1 MENIIT
7 DIIYSFD
14 QMSMLHAK
22 YFGLKKYS
30 KCWLKLKLILL
41 MILKHMILN
50 VLNVCK
56 ISIL

>member
-41 MILKHMILN
+41 MILKHMIL
-50 VLNVCK
+50 
-56 ISIL
+56 